1 MNKPK
6 MTIVSDGC
14 STQMVLDG
22 VLIAKGISKLEFS
35 TENTTGEQRATIRLL
50 ELDLESME
58 LKKADGLLD
67 KFLEQKAAA
76 PLEEARPEY

>member
-22 VLIAKGISKLEFS
+22 VLIAKGIC
-35 TENTTGEQRATIRLL
+35 GAMPAGQ
-50 ELDLESME
+50 
-58 LKKADGLLD
+58 
-67 KFLEQKAAA
+67 
-76 PLEEARPEY
+76 